1 MTETNGA
8 ARRRCALDTMPAEDR
23 RAIEESNSVRSL
35 LIIRFY
41 GGAVGLLLPLA
52 LIAVDFATSGEYC
65 VRVRDSLSA
74 YYHSGARDVFVIGL
88 GIVGFLLFSY
98 KQGRRSVAN
107 ALSTVAGLA
116 AVTVAAFP
124 TRLPGPI
131 PAGECGAG
139 AAAPVATPL
148 QIAVGVD
155 EAGLVHAV
163 AALVVFAMFVL
174 MCVTTAVHDRRNPF
188 LRAAVAPPTGRGWR
202 RFLARVA
209 NRAGWRFHL
218 GCAVTIVVVGGLCLL
233 ASWRGA
239 ALPLHLG
246 PLWVAEVVGI
256 LAFSAS
262 WFVKG
267 LDDMF
272 LRREPWSQRELS
284 DIRLGVAHGDA
295 LSVVPCARDEDGDDG
310 AQAAHPAPR
319 EIRYTT

>member
-1 MTETNGA
+1 MTETNG

-41 GGAVGLLLPLA
+41 GGAVGLLLPVA
-52 LIAVDFATSGEYC
+52 LIAVDFGTSGEYC
-65 VRVRDSLSA
+65 VRVRDSLSV
-74 YYHSGARDVFVIGL
+74 YYHSGARDIFVIGL

-98 KQGRRSVAN
+98 KLNRRSAAN
-107 ALSTVAGLA
+107 ALSTVAGVA
-116 AVTVAAFP
+116 AIAVAAFP

-139 AAAPVATPL
+139 AAPPVATPL
-148 QIAVGVD
+148 QLAFGAD
-155 EAGLVHAV
+155 RTGLVHAI
-163 AALVVFAMFVL
+163 AALVVFVMFAL

-188 LRAAVAPPTGRGWR
+188 LRPAIAPPGSGRVR
-202 RFLARVA
+202 SLLAQVS

-218 GCAVTIVVVGGLCLL
+218 ACAATIVAVSALCLL
-233 ASWRGA
+233 AARTGA
-239 ALPLHLG
+239 TLPLHLG

-272 LRREPWSQRELS
+272 FRREPWSQRELS
-284 DIRLGVAHGDA
+284 DIRMGVARGDA
-295 LSVVPCARDEDGDDG
+295 LSLVPCGDDG
-310 AQAAHPAPR
+310 SPAVAEGAR
-319 EIRYTT
+319 ELRYTV